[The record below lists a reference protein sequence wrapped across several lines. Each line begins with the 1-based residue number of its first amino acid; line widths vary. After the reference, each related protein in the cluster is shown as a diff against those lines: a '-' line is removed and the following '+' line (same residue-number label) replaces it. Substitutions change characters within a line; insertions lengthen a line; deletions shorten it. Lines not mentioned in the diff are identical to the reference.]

1 MTKLSAKMAAR
12 LKNYRS
18 NLKSAGFSM
27 LEAVVVVGVLLA
39 LAVSGFIAYGNIT
52 NNAKNASVQSAAASV
67 YTAVLAA
74 NMDGQE
80 TGDATKDDGQEVI
93 DAYNASQTTITVA
106 KAGATDD
113 LLAVKAQN
121 NETKTINAVK
131 GNATTGAT
139 ITIP

>member
-39 LAVSGFIAYGNIT
+39 LAVSGFIAYGEIT
-52 NNAKNASVQSAAASV
+52 KNAKNASVQSAAASV

-74 NMDGQE
+74 DMDGQE
-80 TGDATKDDGQEVI
+80 TGDPLVADSDEVI
-93 DAYNASQTTITVA
+93 ASFNASQSTIKVA
-106 KAGATDD
+106 KSGADD
-113 LLAVKAQN
+113 KLGVKAWN
-121 NETKTINAVK
+121 TETKTITAVK
-131 GNATTGAT
+131 GDTTVANA
-139 ITIP
+139 IVVS